1 MERLSTGTEIR
12 AQGRKLSGVIM
23 RYGDTSPSHRERF
36 EPGSLRMAEAV
47 HLDLFHDVEKAIAWH
62 PGGGLELTQDREALT
77 LTATLPNIPAAN
89 RALNEIRTGRTTG
102 LSVEFKAI
110 KTRMENGIR
119 VIEEAILSGIGLVK
133 APSYLQSQVEAR
145 KEARR
150 RSGRTMTAKI
160 PANKN
165 LRCSC
170 AGVSCR
176 FARYTQE
183 LLDEAM
189 KETFEL
195 FEREAVATFGSYAK
209 PLASASKGT
218 MRGKPIKGGAEIE
231 IDIPDS
237 AAGTEMLAAAEDAG
251 VIARPFLDQDTV
263 VGTAIPLEGANAGQ
277 AMSYTAG
284 SLRAIIISSSDER
297 EGWPTPIIKATD
309 DELAQADAHRR
320 RRRAWL

>member
-1 MERLSTGTEIR
+1 M
-12 AQGRKLSGVIM
+12 
-23 RYGDTSPSHRERF
+23 
-36 EPGSLRMAEAV
+36 
-47 HLDLFHDVEKAIAWH
+47 
-62 PGGGLELTQDREALT
+62 
-77 LTATLPNIPAAN
+77 
-89 RALNEIRTGRTTG
+89 
-102 LSVEFKAI
+102 SVEFKAV
-110 KTRMENGIR
+110 KTRMENGVRI
-119 VIEEAILSGIGLVK
+119 IEEAILSGVGLVK

-170 AGVSCR
+170 AGASCR

-189 KETFEL
+189 RETFQL
-195 FEREAVATFGSYAK
+195 FEREAIATYGSYAK

-218 MRGKPIKGGAEIE
+218 MRGRSVKGGAEIE

-263 VGTAIPLEGANAGQ
+263 VSTAIPLEGANAGN
-277 AMSYTAG
+277 AMSYTSG

-297 EGWPTPIIKATD
+297 QGWPTPIIKATD
-309 DELAQADAHRR
+309 DDLDELAQADAHRR
-320 RRRAWL
+320 RRRPWL